1 MTLRKIKGIIQCE
14 RDSEPLVI
22 YRRHHAEQQHGAMF
36 ADIWKQEIPKS
47 GKKSF
52 FVKFISILNSLKHQ
66 KINLLCLVECIC
78 HAHYSCRGKWALM
91 NSVLFLQNTCCSWVS
106 LSWRQQYRKCLFPQ
120 RVFQIAVVMLNW
132 FWCGRWGNTPEVN
145 WLFMLGTL
153 PRLPFLCP

>member
-1 MTLRKIKGIIQCE
+1 MWEGFRAFGHIQKTPCRTTAWSHVCRYMKTGNTKVRKKII
-14 RDSEPLVI
+14 
-22 YRRHHAEQQHGAMF
+22 
-36 ADIWKQEIPKS
+36 
-47 GKKSF
+47 